1 MENLIGISGLASDN
15 EVVDKILGGQVA
27 LFELLIRRYNP
38 LLYKLARSYGFNHAD
53 AEDLM
58 QETHFAA
65 YSQLAKFR
73 REASYKTWISR
84 IHLNNCYHKMNNGY
98 HKHFVAADN
107 SAAPVHASVSHDDP
121 ETRLASRE
129 LSRIIE
135 QSLDAIPSIYR
146 TVFVMREI
154 EGFSTA
160 ETAGLLNISEVNVKV
175 RLNRAKALLQNQL
188 RDVYSSDELYAFNL
202 KYCDKI
208 VAYVFERITGTA
220 HDK

>member
-15 EVVDKILGGQVA
+15 EVIDKILSGQVA

-65 YSQLAKFR
+65 YSQLARFR

-107 SAAPVHASVSHDDP
+107 STTPVDASVSHDDP

-135 QSLDAIPSIYR
+135 ESLDAIPSIYR

-154 EGFSTA
+154 EGFSTV
-160 ETAGLLNISEVNVKV
+160 ETAGLLNITEVNVKV

-208 VAYVFERITGTA
+208 VAYVFERISGTT
-220 HDK
+220 HD